1 MFNKN
6 SYWLKSG
13 IYTLL
18 EKSLTLIFGFG
29 TVFILY
35 RKLSLEEVGIWAQF
49 LTVTS
54 LIELARNGLIQNG
67 LIKFLS
73 SADKETYPRILTSSI
88 VLNLILTSISI
99 IVLTC
104 SANYLSYFLN
114 APILEQMFYYYI
126 ISTLLL
132 IPFYHFQ
139 FIEQANFSFKGIF
152 YSSLVRQGIFF
163 AFIAIVF
170 FANITIDLIDIV
182 IFQIIS
188 IFTGSTISFILNKK
202 FLIFER
208 KIDFEWIK
216 KLLNYGKFV
225 FGTNISGVIFSTIG
239 QVMLGNM
246 KGNASAGLYNAAIRI
261 SNIVEVPTASVA
273 AIIFP
278 QSAKRMETTGRSAL
292 KDLYEKAVGLILA
305 LIIPISIVVLLFP
318 KYIFLLVAGEKY
330 LDAVPVLQLTIFF
343 TLIAPFTRQFGTI
356 IDSMGN
362 PKLNFYFTMGSAVL
376 SILLNYIF
384 ITNFGLLGAAYG
396 TLTTYLAMFIFTQIV
411 LNRMFKIRTINV
423 FGHIFNYYKEGFL
436 LGRSIIKKYVL
447 KTNRISNP

>member
-1 MFNKN
+1 LFNKN

-18 EKSLTLIFGFG
+18 EKGLTLLFSFGS
-29 TVFILY
+29 VFILY
-35 RKLSLEEVGIWAQF
+35 RMLSLEEVGIWTQF
-49 LTVTS
+49 LAVTT

-73 SADKETYPRILTSSI
+73 SASKEDYPKILTSS
-88 VLNLILTSISI
+88 VALNLILTFFSI
-99 IVLTC
+99 LLLAC
-104 SANYLSYFLN
+104 SADFVSNFLH
-114 APILEQMFYYYI
+114 APILEKMLYYYI
-126 ISTLLL
+126 ITTLLL

-139 FIEQANFSFKGIF
+139 FIEQANFSFKGLF
-152 YSSLVRQGIFF
+152 FSSLVRQGIFCSLIAIAF
-163 AFIAIVF
+163 FGNFHTDLVDIVLFQMFSILIGSLIAFIL
-170 FANITIDLIDIV
+170 TRKHL
-182 IFQIIS
+182 
-188 IFTGSTISFILNKK
+188 K
-202 FLIFER
+202 FY
-208 KIDFEWIK
+208 KSVDVKWIK

-225 FGTNISGVIFSTIG
+225 FGTNISGVVFHTID
-239 QVMLGNM
+239 QVMLGSM
-246 KGNASAGLYNAAIRI
+246 KGNASVGLYNAAIKI

-278 QSAKRMETTGRSAL
+278 QSAKRMETTGRTAL

-305 LIIPISIVVLLFP
+305 LIIPVSFII
-318 KYIFLLVAGEKY
+318 LLVPKLLLLLAAGEKY
-330 LDAVPVLQLTIFF
+330 LDAVPILQITIFY

-362 PKLNFYFTMGSAVL
+362 PRLNFYFIMGSAL
-376 SILLNYIF
+376 LNIFLNYIF

-447 KTNRISNP
+447 KTNRMSNP